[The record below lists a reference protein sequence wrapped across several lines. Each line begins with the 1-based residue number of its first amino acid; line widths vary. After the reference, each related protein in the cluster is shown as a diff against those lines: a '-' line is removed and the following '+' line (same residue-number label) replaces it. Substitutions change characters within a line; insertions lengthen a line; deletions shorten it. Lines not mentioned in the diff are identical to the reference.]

1 MYSIPVE
8 QKWLAALTDDDL
20 EFIHQ
25 FILASGSLKQLA
37 AYYGVSYPTIRNRAD
52 KLIERVRLSE
62 SEDQPYVA
70 FVKSM
75 AMEGKITMDAAKELI
90 MVFRAFMEKKQ

>member
-1 MYSIPVE
+1 ME
-8 QKWLAALTDDDL
+8 HRWLEVLTDDDL

>member
-1 MYSIPVE
+1 ME
-8 QKWLAALTDDDL
+8 HKWLEALTDDDL

-37 AYYGVSYPTIRNRAD
+37 AHYGVSYPTIRSRAD

-62 SEDQPYVA
+62 SEEQPYVA

-75 AMEGKITMDAAKELI
+75 AMEGRITTGAAKELI
-90 MVFRAFMEKKQ
+90 SVFRLTEEKKQ

>member
-1 MYSIPVE
+1 ME
-8 QKWLAALTDDDL
+8 HKWLEVLTDDDL

-90 MVFRAFMEKKQ
+90 MVFREFKEKKQ

>member
-1 MYSIPVE
+1 ME
-8 QKWLAALTDDDL
+8 HKWLEVLTDDDL